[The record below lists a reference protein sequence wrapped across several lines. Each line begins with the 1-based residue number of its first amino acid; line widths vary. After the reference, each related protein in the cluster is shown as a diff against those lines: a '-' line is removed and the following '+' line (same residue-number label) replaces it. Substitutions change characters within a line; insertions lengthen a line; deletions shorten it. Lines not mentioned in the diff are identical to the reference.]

1 MQGSFEHTVIAGA
14 CVRALMSV
22 VFIGVPGFCAG
33 RFDFFSSDFL
43 STLSR
48 FQLMFLE
55 PSLVFAS
62 VASRLDA
69 DSISLLFPI
78 IRASCF
84 ALAVGCG
91 TAWVVIRFFPCAKDW
106 TAFARIMF
114 YMISTFQNGG
124 SFPLAVMQ
132 SLCNDLFHSD
142 GHCFQ
147 DASLVVFS
155 YSVPWHLAMWG
166 IGYNLVAEVIKQPR
180 SEVEM
185 MESQP
190 SGWIPKNV
198 SRTISIGVESASS
211 LKSVIQQTQTSGFHP
226 KRIAQAIIGIMNPI
240 LVALL
245 AGIVVGCIPPL
256 QYALFH
262 HGGMLFV
269 FGSSMKTVGNVVPV
283 VGITILSA
291 SLGINLLNHSKNTSQ
306 KNMRSPDSLGMW
318 VGLGV
323 TSKLLFVPLVGA
335 LFIFLTQGSS
345 VQAWFWPSS
354 LNARLVVV
362 LNWVAPPCLCMVVL
376 CHRFG
381 VGESAM
387 RYFLPLYLICYTAV
401 ILTSIPFIVGTFAS
415 MPTVIN
421 DVIEDQA
428 VQSNLNAKG
437 ISAIDVAET
446 AKGNMTHVA
455 NAAKQVAATAA
466 PAVAAAITSAINGT
480 QTEPV
485 QDVRKL
491 ADEVQVQE
499 ILDKTED
506 LLKRTSDIQEEIA
519 EIEVENEKAT
529 IIEDTPSIAEK
540 SKSTQDEEKLMTPMP
555 KHAQAIMDEEEIPPP
570 ATDKKERIA

>member
-69 DSISLLFPI
+69 DSISLLFPL
-78 IRASCF
+78 IRASCL

-91 TAWVVIRFFPCAKDW
+91 SAWVVIRFFPCARDW
-106 TAFARIMF
+106 TDFARIMF

-142 GHCFQ
+142 SHCFQ
-147 DASLVVFS
+147 DSSLLVFS
-155 YSVPWHLAMWG
+155 YGVPWHLAMWG

-190 SGWIPKNV
+190 SGWIPKQV
-198 SRTISIGVESASS
+198 SRTLSMGVESASS
-211 LKSVIQQTQTSGFHP
+211 LKSVIEQTQTSGFHP
-226 KRIAQAIIGIMNPI
+226 RRIMHAIIGIMNPI

-245 AGIVVGCIPPL
+245 AGIVVGMIQPL

-283 VGITILSA
+283 VGITILAA
-291 SLGINLLNHSKNTSQ
+291 SLGINLLNHSKNQSQ
-306 KNMRSPDSLGMW
+306 KNMRAPDSLGMW
-318 VGLGV
+318 VALGV
-323 TSKLLFVPLVGA
+323 TSKLLFVPAVGA
-335 LFIFLTQGSS
+335 GLIALTQGSAM
-345 VQAWFWPSS
+345 QEWFWPAS

-362 LNWVAPPCLCMVVL
+362 LNWVAPPCLCIVVL

-446 AKGNMTHVA
+446 VKGNMTHVA
-455 NAAKQVAATAA
+455 NAAAAVAAATA
-466 PAVAAAITSAINGT
+466 PAVAAAVSSALDQNITKANPDLR
-480 QTEPV
+480 Q
-485 QDVRKL
+485 L
-491 ADEVQVQE
+491 ADDVKV
-499 ILDKTED
+499 ED
-506 LLKRTSDIQEEIA
+506 ITVEAETRTV
-519 EIEVENEKAT
+519 IE
-529 IIEDTPSIAEK
+529 EK
-540 SKSTQDEEKLMTPMP
+540 SKHEQTKHGKTVIEEEAPTIIAEP
-555 KHAQAIMDEEEIPPP
+555 KHAQAVLAEEDIPPP
-570 ATDKKERIA
+570 VMDKKERIA